1 MNNIVFLTFYL
12 IFYFSGLGIIK
23 LFSRNSKN
31 NLDNINNS
39 KLLFHDLYPLL
50 TLFILGNL
58 NLFLNFFLPINKIVL
73 PLLSI
78 IFSLFIYGLFTSFK
92 SRFKSISILNQLI
105 VPLIVSFSS
114 YGIKFHYDAGAYHL
128 NYQNWIYKEKIVFGL
143 SNLNP
148 YYSYG
153 SIQEYISATFQYFE
167 LNLLLYF
174 VELIFFV
181 SFLGFLYTLIRQ
193 NKNFFLKK
201 SALLL
206 SIFLFMDNFGYK
218 GGGNGSVQIQMV
230 SKPDTAVGILWVI
243 TTLFII
249 NALVRKE
256 TNNTELFI
264 ILLTSLFAFQ
274 LKINSAPLVL
284 LIIFYLYYF
293 KNKLNFFHK
302 NNLWLYFLAFS
313 FFVKNLVISGCF
325 IYPLNIT
332 CIRTVSWINFSH
344 IKESGDITRGR
355 GEPLRLNNGFMDWF
369 NNFFSHAHN
378 EQIYTNLV
386 LTLLIIFFFNKV
398 FYKRIKKKNHPLKLY
413 IIFLIFNYALF
424 LLTVPAFRN
433 GFGLFMS
440 TVLIFSITENTTK
453 ESLNFLFNRFTYIT
467 LILIISMLLPRSF
480 MYSDARNND
489 LDLKDFDMEV
499 STYTNLDEE
508 YVYSNETNQCWEKQ
522 NCILRTKYNVVITSS
537 KINNYLF
544 IESKN

>member
-181 SFLGFLYTLIRQ
+181 SFLGFLHTLIRQ
-193 NKNFFLKK
+193 NKNFFLRK

-230 SKPDTAVGILWVI
+230 GKPDTAVGILWVI
-243 TTLFII
+243 TTLLIV

-256 TNNTELFI
+256 TDNTELFI

-284 LIIFYLYYF
+284 LVIFYLYYF

-302 NNLWLYFLAFS
+302 NNLYLYFLAFL

-325 IYPLNIT
+325 IYPLNIS
-332 CIRTVSWINFSH
+332 CVRKVRWINFSH
-344 IKESGDITRGR
+344 IKESGDITKGR
-355 GEPLRLNNGFMDWF
+355 GEPLRLNNGLIEWF
-369 NNFFSHAHN
+369 NNFFSHANN
-378 EQIYTNLV
+378 EQIYTNLL
-386 LTLLIIFFFNKV
+386 LTLLIIFFFNKIY
-398 FYKRIKKKNHPLKLY
+398 YKQRKKERYLLKLY
-413 IIFLIFNYALF
+413 IIFLILNYALF

-440 TVLIFSITENTTK
+440 TVLIFSITESARK
-453 ESLNFLFNRFTYIT
+453 ESLNFLFNKFTYIT
-467 LILIISMLLPRSF
+467 VILIISILLPRSF
-480 MYSDARNND
+480 MYSDARNNS
-489 LDLKDFDMEV
+489 LDLKDFDIEV
-499 STYTNLDEE
+499 STYTNLDED

-537 KINNYLF
+537 KINNYLV